1 MGAQLRGVDVKFPFE
16 AYPCQVK
23 YMEGVLEALQC
34 STNALLESPTGT
46 GKTLCLLCA
55 SLAWQEAEQEA
66 VEAARADGLLP
77 QAAVGRQVE
86 SERSE
91 PKQKP
96 PTIIYSSR
104 THSQLAKVIQELR
117 MTPYRPR
124 TSVLGSRQQLCV
136 NEKVRGLQG
145 AAQLYGCNSL
155 TSRKMCAPR
164 ERVQDYA
171 KGLVE
176 SEVGKVMDIEDLLE
190 TGNSGHGPCPYFLSK
205 ELAKQADLVLLPY
218 NYVLDPGLRHSI
230 GVDWKNSVMI
240 FDEAHNIEELCAESA
255 SAECNPNLLSNCH
268 KEVSRSMEPLLDR
281 HEQGD
286 ASVATAISDR
296 DTLKALILKLEAQL
310 KFHAEQAGE
319 TGKTTSGSEVYIIL
333 QNSGMMPADSYDES
347 TLHLIRGQIRE
358 AMKDLGDANQRGGS
372 AFSKSGSSNFHLM
385 SLDKFLAKVIESL
398 QPSYDE
404 DRLTGRTGRLVDK
417 YRLHIC
423 MDRAKDGDLA
433 PALRFWCFSSAV
445 TLNMLKKECG
455 TRCMVLTSGTLS
467 PLNSFAYELGMPFPV
482 RLENPHVIEASQIF
496 VGILSKGPAGHS
508 LNSSFRNRSDPGY
521 LQDLGN
527 TIANFAR
534 IVPDGLL
541 VFFVSFGSMEA
552 CLEAWQQPG
561 TGGTPGVMDRIKRH
575 KDVVVEPRQSNRFT
589 EACEDYRMKLQDK
602 SGAVFFAVCSGK
614 ASEGLDFSDS
624 AGRAVVI
631 TGIPYPPIK
640 DKRISIKKQM
650 LDLQRAHREGKGLS
664 GEEWYTQQATRA
676 VNQALGRVIRHKGD
690 YGAILLCDERYS
702 SPRAQKNISSW
713 LQPHVR
719 TCAGF
724 GEISGALT
732 RFFRHV
738 KDSPLVLEA
747 GPSKRL
753 RETRAIP
760 RNQVQ
765 VPKSG
770 TDWKNPFGRS
780 SSAGGGAARP
790 ALGSVNARV
799 HQPGAAQFSSQ
810 IFISQLQGVPGG
822 RGVAVPP
829 ARAGR
834 APSLVEQLQRMQKPL
849 PPAHGPASD
858 IPGPAMSQAASSGA
872 PPPPPAA
879 TGPAHACPP
888 RSKATVGLGELI
900 GRVKAKAVTGPTLA
914 LVVRETKRLLMGS
927 LRVTEQDVAA
937 ACQAVAACGLD
948 AEQLGAVHDVFRQV
962 APARA
967 WPDTLRTC

>member
-55 SLAWQEAEQEA
+55 SLAWQEAEKQA

-77 QAAVGRQVE
+77 QAAIGRQVE

-96 PTIIYSSR
+96 PTILYSSR

-124 TSVLGSRQQLCV
+124 MSILGSRQQLCV
-136 NEKVRGLQG
+136 NDKVRGLQG
-145 AAQLYGCNSL
+145 AAQMYGCKNL
-155 TSRKMCAPR
+155 TSRKMCAPHG
-164 ERVQDYA
+164 RVQEYA
-171 KGLVE
+171 KGLLE
-176 SEVGKVMDIEDLLE
+176 SEMGKVMDIEDLLE
-190 TGNSGHGPCPYFLSK
+190 TGNSGRGPCPYFLSK
-205 ELAKQADLVLLPY
+205 ELVQGADLVLVPY
-218 NYVLDPGLRHSI
+218 NYVLDPGLRSAI
-230 GVDWKNSVMI
+230 APDLKNSVLI
-240 FDEAHNIEELCAESA
+240 FDEAHNIQDLCAESA
-255 SAECNPNLLSNCH
+255 SAECNPALFAYCVQ
-268 KEVSRSMEPLLDR
+268 EVSRSMEPLLDR

-286 ASVATAISDR
+286 ASVATPISNR
-296 DTLKALILKLEAQL
+296 ETLKGLIIKLEGQVKL
-310 KFHAEQAGE
+310 IAERYGE
-319 TGKTTSGSEVYIIL
+319 TGKTMPGSEVYTIL
-333 QNSGMMPADSYDES
+333 QNSGIMPVDSYDGG
-347 TLHLIRGQIRE
+347 TLKLMRAQIRE
-358 AMKDLGDANQRGGS
+358 AMEGLSGVNQWGGS
-372 AFSKSGSSNFHLM
+372 AFSKSGSNNFHLM
-385 SLDKFLAKVIESL
+385 SLDTFLAKVIESL
-398 QPSYDE
+398 QPLHDE
-404 DRLTGRTGRLVDK
+404 NGFTGRRLVYN

-423 MDRAKDGDLA
+423 MDRTKEGDLA
-433 PALRFWCFSSAV
+433 AALRFWCFSSAV
-445 TLNMLKKECG
+445 TLNVLKKEFG
-455 TRCMVLTSGTLS
+455 VRCMVLTSGTLS

-496 VGILSKGPAGHS
+496 VGVLSKGPAGHS

-527 TIANFAR
+527 AIANFAR

-541 VFFVSFGSMEA
+541 VFFSSFGSMEA
-552 CLEAWQQPG
+552 CLKAWQQPG
-561 TGGTPGVMDRIKRH
+561 AGGTPGVFDRIKRH

-589 EACEDYRMKLQDK
+589 EACEDYREKLSNK
-602 SGAVFFAVCSGK
+602 SGAVFFAVCRGK

-631 TGIPYPPIK
+631 TGIPNPPIK
-640 DKRISIKKQM
+640 DKRINIKKQV
-650 LDLQRAHREGKGLS
+650 LDSQRAQRGGEGLS
-664 GEEWYTQQATRA
+664 GDEWYTQQATQA

-690 YGAILLCDERYS
+690 YGAILLCDERYA

-713 LQPHVR
+713 LQPHVK
-719 TCAGF
+719 TCGGF
-724 GEISGALT
+724 GEISGALA

-753 RETRAIP
+753 REYRGTTQ
-760 RNQVQ
+760 NQAK
-765 VPKSG
+765 PKSG
-770 TDWKNPFGRS
+770 TEWKNPFGRS
-780 SSAGGGAARP
+780 SSAEGGAARP

-799 HQPGAAQFSSQ
+799 HRPGATPFSSQ
-810 IFISQLQGVPGG
+810 VLISQLQGVPGG
-822 RGVAVPP
+822 RGVTAPP
-829 ARAGR
+829 ARGGR

-849 PPAHGPASD
+849 PPAHGPASRV
-858 IPGPAMSQAASSGA
+858 PGPVMSQAASSGA
-872 PPPPPAA
+872 PPPPPPA
-879 TGPAHACPP
+879 TDPARASPP
-888 RSKATVGLGELI
+888 RSKGAVGLGELI
-900 GRVKAKAVTGPTLA
+900 GRVRAKAVTGPTLA

-927 LRVTEQDVAA
+927 LRVTEKDVAA
-937 ACQAVAACGLD
+937 ACQTVAACGLD
-948 AEQLGAVHDVFRQV
+948 AEQLGAVHDIFRQV

-967 WPDTLRTC
+967 WPDALRC